1 MDAYPPSLAATLRP
15 NNAPIHSRG
24 GRLRPESP
32 SPPTRENLATVCSP
46 VVRLANLRNTPKDLL
61 WNLFVHACSQINLPP
76 PSPLFVHPDA
86 ASSVSGLCAVFPSAQ
101 DARASLSLSCDIFV
115 VTPVPD
121 HDLALLRRPGA
132 DHPDRDMQQ
141 PRRAN
146 TLPPA
151 PSGPDM
157 AAFTVRPPIQLRGMG
172 QPLIGDPAGHGPPP
186 PYTLSSNPPNP
197 KQASAPGIG
206 CSCSSPVCS
215 AHNFQRNTICIAC
228 GRPRAGMPL
237 PPPIDTALPP
247 GALANPSPRFAGR
260 FNATQSAPHTPVS
273 TTPFS
278 PSGPAPS
285 VPPYPL
291 HAASSAL
298 AAAQAQIP
306 SKAPPPQYPPLTPSG
321 RALSVGGRVRNISRD
336 PLAPCVMYWPDNEP
350 LPEPCQIRPMDSAL
364 MTYPPII
371 NTGNKGVAEKQ
382 PGDWVCGKCNY
393 HNWRRR
399 KVCQT
404 CFPYAEGNGDSISA
418 TVQAERIALLANVLT
433 TQFNALDLNGVP
445 AQSPAHGTH
454 RDLPPPNSAPP
465 YPTRF
470 FDGPGPGS
478 RNSSVANSLQSSP
491 LLTPLTLPEHASPI
505 YQTSGGRPHPANPHL
520 MHAPFPARLNIGP
533 ISASPH
539 SSTLLP
545 SFLQDIVH
553 SPSQSPSPT
562 SSSSADFSFDGSSED
577 AHYVLTPS
585 TSTSVSLSTPSSR
598 SGREMR
604 KVSSNSS
611 FSSLGR
617 SSAPLSI
624 WKLDGEE
631 SRTLSSTTSSA
642 RTSPTTAFAQAALQ
656 NGDGA
661 AGAGAG
667 ADVEL
672 LSGTTPKCSTGFWQ
686 ARYSNNTNN

>member
-1 MDAYPPSLAATLRP
+1 MDTYPPSLAAALRP

-32 SPPTRENLATVCSP
+32 NLPSRENLATVLSP

-61 WNLFVHACSQINLPP
+61 WNLFLHACSQLNLPP
-76 PSPLFVHPDA
+76 PSPLLLQPDSPLPA
-86 ASSVSGLCAVFPSAQ
+86 LCAVFPSVH
-101 DARASLSLSCDIFV
+101 DARASLALSCDIFALH
-115 VTPVPD
+115 PVPD
-121 HDLALLRRPGA
+121 SDLLLLRRPG
-132 DHPDRDMQQ
+132 PDLPARDMQQ
-141 PRRAN
+141 PRRSS
-146 TLPPA
+146 TLPP
-151 PSGPDM
+151 DM
-157 AAFTVRPPIQLRGMG
+157 AFSLRPPIQLRPVGE
-172 QPLIGDPAGHGPPP
+172 PVPSPPF
-186 PYTLSSNPPNP
+186 TLSSNPPNP
-197 KQASAPGIG
+197 KTSFRAGDWMCG
-206 CSCSSPVCS
+206 SPACS

-228 GRPRAGMPL
+228 GRPRAGIPA
-237 PPPIDTALPP
+237 PPPVDTSHAT
-247 GALANPSPRFAGR
+247 LANPSPRFAGR
-260 FNATQSAPHTPVS
+260 FNATQSAPHTPLS

-285 VPPYPL
+285 APPYPF
-291 HAASSAL
+291 HAASNAL
-298 AAAQAQIP
+298 AAAQAQMP
-306 SKAPPPQYPPLTPSG
+306 TKAPPPQYPPLTPSG

-418 TVQAERIALLANVLT
+418 TVQAERIALLANVLA

-445 AQSPAHGTH
+445 TQSPAHGPGPH
-454 RDLPPPNSAPP
+454 RDLPPPASAPP
-465 YPTRF
+465 HATRF
-470 FDGPGPGS
+470 FESDPVT
-478 RNSSVANSLQSSP
+478 RNSSVTNSLQSSP
-491 LLTPLTLPEHASPI
+491 ILPQLPLPEQASPI
-505 YQTSGGRPHPANPHL
+505 YQTSGGRPHHV
-520 MHAPFPARLNIGP
+520 HAPFPARLTIGGFGT
-533 ISASPH
+533 SPH

-562 SSSSADFSFDGSSED
+562 SSSSAELSFDGSSED

-585 TSTSVSLSTPSSR
+585 TATSVSLSAPLTPGST
-598 SGREMR
+598 SGRGMR
-604 KVSSNSS
+604 KASSNSS

-617 SSAPLSI
+617 SSGISSI

-656 NGDGA
+656 SGSDGEMTA
-661 AGAGAG
+661 NV
-667 ADVEL
+667 DL
-672 LSGTTPKCSTGFWQ
+672 LSGTTPKCTTGFWQ
-686 ARYSNNTNN
+686 ARYKN

>member
-15 NNAPIHSRG
+15 SNAPNHSRG
-24 GRLRPESP
+24 GRLRPDSP
-32 SPPTRENLATVCSP
+32 SPPTRENLAAIFSP

-61 WNLFVHACSQINLPP
+61 WNLFAHACSQINLPP
-76 PSPLFVHPDA
+76 PSPLFIHPDA

-115 VTPVPD
+115 VTPVSD

-132 DHPDRDMQQ
+132 DHPERDMQQ

-151 PSGPDM
+151 SSSDM
-157 AAFTVRPPIQLRGMG
+157 AAFTVRPPLQLRGLG
-172 QPLIGDPAGHGPPP
+172 QPPNGDLVGHGPPP
-186 PYTLSSNPPNP
+186 FTLSSNPPNP
-197 KQASAPGIG
+197 KTSFRAGDWMCSAPA
-206 CSCSSPVCS
+206 CS
-215 AHNFQRNTICIAC
+215 AHNFQRNTTCIAC
-228 GRPRAGMPL
+228 GRPRAGIPL
-237 PPPIDTALPP
+237 PPPVDTTHAP
-247 GALANPSPRFAGR
+247 GALANPSPRFACR
-260 FNATQSAPHTPVS
+260 FNATQSAPHTPIA

-285 VPPYPL
+285 APPYPF

-350 LPEPCQIRPMDSAL
+350 LPEPCQIRPMDSTL
-364 MTYPPII
+364 MTFPPII

-445 AQSPAHGTH
+445 SQSPAHGPH
-454 RDLPPPNSAPP
+454 RDLPPPTSAPP

-470 FDGPGPGS
+470 FDGPGPVS
-478 RNSSVANSLQSSP
+478 RRSSVANSLQSSP
-491 LLTPLTLPEHASPI
+491 LLTPLTIPEQTSPI
-505 YQTSGGRPHPANPHL
+505 YQTSGGRPHPANL
-520 MHAPFPARLNIGP
+520 YSPFPARLNGGP

-585 TSTSVSLSTPSSR
+585 TSTSVSLSAPLTPSSR
-598 SGREMR
+598 SGPEMR

-611 FSSLGR
+611 FTSLGR
-617 SSAPLSI
+617 STAPLSI

-631 SRTLSSTTSSA
+631 SRTLSSATSSA
-642 RTSPTTAFAQAALQ
+642 RTSPTTAFAQTALQ

-661 AGAGAG
+661 GTG

-686 ARYSNNTNN
+686 ARYNNN